1 MDIKTKIYNILG
13 KRKNLEKNICI
24 ANKYLKTAWC
34 QLDML
39 TDNRGKLLSLQ
50 FT

>member
-1 MDIKTKIYNILG
+1 MGIKTKIYNILG
-13 KRKNLEKNICI
+13 KRKNLEKNICT
-24 ANKYLKTAWC
+24 ANKYLEKAWC